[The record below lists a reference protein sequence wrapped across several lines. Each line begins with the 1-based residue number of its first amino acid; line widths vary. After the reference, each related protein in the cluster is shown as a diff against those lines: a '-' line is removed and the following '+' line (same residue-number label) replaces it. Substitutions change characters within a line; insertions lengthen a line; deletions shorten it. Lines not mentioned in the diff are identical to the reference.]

1 MARERYLFYAC
12 VSRARARVY
21 FSYRSSDEEGNVVL
35 PSPFLAD
42 VAELFSPALME
53 RRRRRLLADVVWPVG
68 TAPTDR
74 ERARGEAAA
83 ESSEGPVPAPHWSL
97 SESALEHVRHRR
109 VVSGGALEKFGDCP
123 VKWLVESE
131 LAPARIEPDPEAMAR
146 GSFIHKVL
154 ETLLRRLAGPVTA
167 ASLPEAEAILDELL
181 VRLPDDVAAGQ
192 PEAVRA
198 GVLGAIRADLRRYL
212 EHEARDESHWRPEGI
227 ELKFGMESEEGTLPA
242 VTLSDGADEV
252 LLRGVIDRLD
262 VEPNGSG
269 RAIVRDYK
277 SGTSRRAWQVGRWA
291 EDRQLQVALYMIA
304 ARRLL
309 GLEPVAGFYQPLG
322 GNDLRPRGLFLRD
335 APVGRRTVANDGR
348 DPDDFDAVLAD
359 AEERA
364 VALVRRLRTG
374 ELTPCPETCSRDGCR
389 YPGICRSG

>member
-1 MARERYLFYAC
+1 
-12 VSRARARVY
+12 
-21 FSYRSSDEEGNVVL
+21 
-35 PSPFLAD
+35 
-42 VAELFSPALME
+42 
-53 RRRRRLLADVVWPVG
+53 
-68 TAPTDR
+68 
-74 ERARGEAAA
+74 
-83 ESSEGPVPAPHWSL
+83 
-97 SESALEHVRHRR
+97 
-109 VVSGGALEKFGDCP
+109 
-123 VKWLVESE
+123 
-131 LAPARIEPDPEAMAR
+131 MAR
-146 GSFIHKVL
+146 GSFIHEVL
-154 ETLLRRLAGPVTA
+154 EKLLRRLGGPVTA
-167 ASLPEAEAILDELL
+167 ASLPAAETILDELL
-181 VRLPDDVAAGQ
+181 AHLPDEVAAGQ

-212 EHEARDESHWRPEGI
+212 QHEARDESHWRPQGI
-227 ELKFGMESEEGTLPA
+227 ELKFGMGSDEDALPA

-262 VEPNGSG
+262 VDPDGSG

-277 SGTSRRAWQVGRWA
+277 SGASRRAWQVARWT

-309 GLEPVAGFYQPLG
+309 GLEPVAGLYQPLG

-335 APVGRRTVANDGR
+335 APVDRRTLANDGR
-348 DPDDFDAVLAD
+348 DPDEFDAILAD